1 MCACVRNA
9 VFQQLELDY
18 TLGAPHPRAGLADLT
33 EVPIVRMFGVTD
45 AGNSVCL
52 FVHGFEPYIYV
63 EAPTRDFGPDDCESL
78 RQHVNVRP
86 YPRVLPKYTYLL
98 SSILQTLMVKLNL
111 KVMSTPCFTVAA
123 WLCYSPEC
131 LSGTN
136 LGAGRVKAA
145 SLGLWALGVS
155 RPGILHLLSPRVS

>member
-1 MCACVRNA
+1 MRACVRPA

-18 TLGAPHPRAGLADLT
+18 TLGAPHPRAGLTDLT

-86 YPRVLPKYTYLL
+86 APRVWPRVHA
-98 SSILQTLMVKLNL
+98 SFIPVERL
-111 KVMSTPCFTVAA
+111 KFQIS
-123 WLCYSPEC
+123 
-131 LSGTN
+131 
-136 LGAGRVKAA
+136 LGAQSFVGQWMKQPMMK
-145 SLGLWALGVS
+145 L
-155 RPGILHLLSPRVS
+155 

>member
-1 MCACVRNA
+1 MKLILALARCDT

-18 TLGAPHPRAGLADLT
+18 TLGVPHPRMGQTDLL

-63 EAPTRDFGPDDCESL
+63 EAPTRDFGPDDCETL

-86 YPRVLPKYTYLL
+86 DIGSDI
-98 SSILQTLMVKLNL
+98 SSMLET
-111 KVMSTPCFTVAA
+111 
-123 WLCYSPEC
+123 
-131 LSGTN
+131 
-136 LGAGRVKAA
+136 
-145 SLGLWALGVS
+145 
-155 RPGILHLLSPRVS
+155 